1 MGRRLDVIHLRA
13 DCARIGVITIPTLT
27 LKRSIPMRRKPV
39 PGARAKVII
48 DVPAEL
54 DVILKRHREIP
65 WARVAEQALWRY
77 ARQVALAD
85 RLASRSALT
94 ETAARD
100 LARSVKAGLR
110 RRYAKT
116 ASA

>member
-1 MGRRLDVIHLRA
+1 MGRKPIS
-13 DCARIGVITIPTLT
+13 GT
-27 LKRSIPMRRKPV
+27 RS
-39 PGARAKVII
+39 KVVI

-54 DVILKRHREIP
+54 DTLLKRHREIP
-65 WARVAEQALWRY
+65 WARVAEQALWHY

-94 ETAARD
+94 ETTAKD
-100 LARSVKAGLR
+100 LAQSVKAGLR
-110 RRYAKT
+110 RRYAKG

>member
-1 MGRRLDVIHLRA
+1 M
-13 DCARIGVITIPTLT
+13 
-27 LKRSIPMRRKPV
+27 SRKPTS
-39 PGARAKVII
+39 GARSKVVI

-54 DVILKRHREIP
+54 DTILKRHREIP
-65 WARVAEQALWRY
+65 WARVAEQALWQY

-94 ETAARD
+94 EAAAKD

-110 RRYAKT
+110 RRYAK
-116 ASA
+116 AARA

>member
-1 MGRRLDVIHLRA
+1 
-13 DCARIGVITIPTLT
+13 
-27 LKRSIPMRRKPV
+27 
-39 PGARAKVII
+39 
-48 DVPAEL
+48 
-54 DVILKRHREIP
+54 
-65 WARVAEQALWRY
+65 VAEQALWHY

-94 ETAARD
+94 ETAAKD

-110 RRYAKT
+110 RRYAKA

>member
-1 MGRRLDVIHLRA
+1 MGRKPIS
-13 DCARIGVITIPTLT
+13 GT
-27 LKRSIPMRRKPV
+27 RS
-39 PGARAKVII
+39 KVVI
-48 DVPAEL
+48 DVPVEL
-54 DVILKRHREIP
+54 GTLLKRHREIP
-65 WARVAEQALWRY
+65 WARVAEQALWHY

-94 ETAARD
+94 ETAAKD

-110 RRYAKT
+110 RRYAKA

>member
-1 MGRRLDVIHLRA
+1 MGRKPIS
-13 DCARIGVITIPTLT
+13 GT
-27 LKRSIPMRRKPV
+27 RS
-39 PGARAKVII
+39 KVVI
-48 DVPAEL
+48 DVPVEL
-54 DVILKRHREIP
+54 DSILKRHREIP
-65 WARVAEQALWRY
+65 WARVAEQALWQY

-94 ETAARD
+94 ETAAKD

-110 RRYAKT
+110 RRYAKA